1 MKKIISIITLVLI
14 TIFSF
19 SQTQGQL
26 NDDAQNEFEKA
37 DKELNKIYNT
47 ILKSYRSDTVFIKN
61 LKRSQK
67 LWVQLR
73 DVEMIVKFPD
83 REHKYY
89 GSVLPMCW
97 SLYKEELTR
106 RRINEL
112 SVWLNGVE
120 EGDVCTGSVKI
131 KTQ

>member
-1 MKKIISIITLVLI
+1 MKRIISINVLI
-14 TIFSF
+14 LIASFSF
-19 SQTQGQL
+19 
-26 NDDAQNEFEKA
+26 AQNQVELNKDANNQFEKA

-89 GSVLPMCW
+89 GSVQPMCW
-97 SLYKEELTR
+97 SLYKAELTTR
-106 RRINEL
+106 RLSEL
-112 SVWLNGVE
+112 KLWVNGVE
-120 EGDVCTGSVKI
+120 EGDVCSGTVKI
-131 KTQ
+131 KAE